1 MGDQE
6 GDGVARGSVTMDDLK
21 RLETTLT
28 SSMETQMREMREMIM
43 QLMSPNRATPPPP
56 SEDPPSS
63 PQAQAT
69 AKLVDLKDVD
79 EQSNK
84 GSPSKRGDG
93 KGEYSEV
100 PHWYS
105 PDPPI
110 PHPHINNRGDPP
122 SLSASSSFVQ
132 WQFLMTSHVNSSS
145 IELWR
150 IIKTGLKI

>member
-6 GDGVARGSVTMDDLK
+6 GDGAAHGSVTMDDLK

-43 QLMSPNRATPPPP
+43 QLMSPNRATPPPHP
-56 SEDPPSS
+56 EDPPSTS
-63 PQAQAT
+63 PAQAS
-69 AKLVDLKDVD
+69 AKLGESKDGD

-93 KGEYSEV
+93 KGEYNEV

-122 SLSASSSFVQ
+122 SLSTSSSFVQ
-132 WQFLMTSHVNSSS
+132 
-145 IELWR
+145 
-150 IIKTGLKI
+150 